1 MYYYCSHFTI
11 RGIETQRDDA
21 SWSRSYDKWY
31 IVIGTVWCPYR
42 LPWWLRWYSIC
53 YVAFLYYNFFSWE
66 DLLHLAIIP
75 TWQQPPQDKW
85 QMALWFTS
93 ASPVRSLILPA
104 WPLWALSTWQQVPKF
119 YLWTRPS
126 SELHGI
132 LASYPLNTW
141 MSHRELKLYTT
152 ETPHIHTHSSHISHP
167 RKQTC
172 HPARIQIWNL
182 EATPDSSLRTDD
194 ASATLT
200 PPCHPHW
207 SNLPAFF
214 PSYCITHLPSF
225 SAFKPAL
232 LKCLH
237 HKPDWFFPVQIKNYS
252 PAQNLLNPNPTM
264 ASNAAHDVVPT
275 HLSHPVWSHTPSRD
289 SMYPQWTTPSTPTM
303 LWLLSL
309 CWGPS
314 HLCLF
319 AWLSLS
325 HPLAIIASSV
335 NLSPV
340 SPTLCPG

>member
-1 MYYYCSHFTI
+1 MYHYCSHFTI

-152 ETPHIHTHSSHISHP
+152 ETPPHTHPLFPYLPS
-167 RKQTC
+167 Q
-172 HPARIQIWNL
+172 
-182 EATPDSSLRTDD
+182 ETDL
-194 ASATLT
+194 S
-200 PPCHPHW
+200 PSQN
-207 SNLPAFF
+207 SNL
-214 PSYCITHLPSF
+214 
-225 SAFKPAL
+225 KPG
-232 LKCLH
+232 
-237 HKPDWFFPVQIKNYS
+237 
-252 PAQNLLNPNPTM
+252 
-264 ASNAAHDVVPT
+264 
-275 HLSHPVWSHTPSRD
+275 SHTR
-289 SMYPQWTTPSTPTM
+289 
-303 LWLLSL
+303 LLSKDWWCL
-309 CWGPS
+309 CNPY
-314 HLCLF
+314 
-319 AWLSLS
+319 
-325 HPLAIIASSV
+325 
-335 NLSPV
+335 
-340 SPTLCPG
+340 PTLPPSLVQTSSILS